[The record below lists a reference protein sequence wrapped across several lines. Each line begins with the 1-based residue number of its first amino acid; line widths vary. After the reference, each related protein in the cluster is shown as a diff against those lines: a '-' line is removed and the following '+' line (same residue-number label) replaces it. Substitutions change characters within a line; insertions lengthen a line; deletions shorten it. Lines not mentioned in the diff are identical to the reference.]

1 MRFIHTTSI
10 TVASNF
16 QIYENEACEMPLWVK
31 VLAALVPSTY
41 IGWLRNH
48 LELQFQGI

>member
-1 MRFIHTTSI
+1 MRFIFTMRI

-16 QIYENEACEMPLWVK
+16 QNYENEAWEMPLGVK

-41 IGWLRNH
+41 IGWLRNL